1 MITRE
6 EYQNAVQTI
15 LAYNEQCKKDVEE
28 IKNIPIPD
36 FVKDN
41 STAFPYTKITDLDI
55 SVRTYNRLKH
65 LIYPKSTFNCTLLDL
80 CEYSII
86 DFQKIQGV
94 GKRTIK
100 EINEIMSLAGLTFK
114 PNK

>member
-6 EYQNAVQTI
+6 QYQDAVQTI

-28 IKNIPIPD
+28 IKKIPIPN

-41 STAFPYTKITDLDI
+41 PTAVPYAKITDLDI
-55 SVRTYNRLKH
+55 SVRTYNRLKV

-80 CEYSII
+80 CEYSIS

-100 EINEIMSLAGLTFK
+100 EINEIISLAGLRFK

>member
-6 EYQNAVQTI
+6 QYENAVQTI

-28 IKNIPIPD
+28 IKNLPIPN

-41 STAFPYTKITDLDI
+41 HNTLPYTKITDLDI
-55 SVRTYNRLKH
+55 TPRLYNRLYH
-65 LIYPKSTFNCTLLDL
+65 LIYPKSMHGCTLLDL

-86 DFQKIQGV
+86 DFQEIQGV

-100 EINEIMSLAGLTFK
+100 EISEIMSLAGLRFK